1 MSATTF
7 EFPPP
12 ASLAEQGKIHA
23 LQGDHAVALVY
34 YRIAMQQSQGS
45 DAESRL
51 LSRYFAECAL
61 ESFEQ
66 MHDYQSVID
75 YCDRSLNHYESNPP
89 ESMIAAKDLAHI
101 LQRKA
106 VALVKF
112 DQKAAATPLLND
124 AITLAKKHGFT
135 LPVAE
140 TLHNWLRSALHF
152 DTRRLEGL
160 LQQKSYYAI
169 TEKTVDP
176 TRAAPLPPKILSS
189 FQPGQPARA

>member
-7 EFPPP
+7 EFPPS

-23 LQGDHAVALVY
+23 LKGDHAVALVY
-34 YRIAMQQSQGS
+34 YRIAMQQSQGT

-61 ESFEQ
+61 ESFEH

-75 YCDRSLNHYESNPP
+75 YCDRSLDHYANNPP

-106 VALVKF
+106 VALVKSS
-112 DQKAAATPLLND
+112 QKEGATPLLD
-124 AITLAKKHGFT
+124 KAKSLAKQYGFA
-135 LPVAE
+135 LPVAD

-169 TEKTVDP
+169 SEKTVDP
-176 TRAAPLPPKILSS
+176 SRAAPLPPKILSS
-189 FQPGQPARA
+189 FQPGLSARS